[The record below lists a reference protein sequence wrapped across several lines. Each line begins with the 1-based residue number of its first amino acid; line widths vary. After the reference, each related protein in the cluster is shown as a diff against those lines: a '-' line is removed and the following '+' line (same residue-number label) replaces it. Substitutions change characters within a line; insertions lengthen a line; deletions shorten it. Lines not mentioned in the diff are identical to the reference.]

1 LVYDQT
7 VADGLDLDAL
17 VSRYEE
23 GASASSLGRDFGVS
37 TWTVLNRLR
46 GAGVHIRSNK
56 EQNEKRL
63 DLDDA
68 QQQHLI
74 EIVDGLLLGDG
85 SIDPKG
91 ILRIEQT
98 QNRLSWFDAIQEV
111 LGDLGAASR
120 RTPVTPRVRFIQD
133 HDAHGKGGA
142 VLYTPAYVEFQE
154 QRKRWYPK
162 GKKRVPEDLA
172 LSPLSIAYWLCGDG
186 TYDKQGA
193 LFFCTNSF
201 LKKETQRLAEGLTE
215 IGIRARC
222 VPVPAR
228 RRQWKIAI
236 TERDAAQ
243 ALRELVEDH
252 VPQCFQYK
260 FAHVRAAIPR
270 GSVGAKLTFEQA
282 QEIRKRTKNGE
293 TQTALAEEFSVS
305 QAAVSQIVRGKAHKE
320 NRP

>member
-1 LVYDQT
+1 
-7 VADGLDLDAL
+7 

-23 GASASSLGRDFGVS
+23 GASAASLGRDFGVS

-46 GAGVHIRSNK
+46 AAGVRIRSNK

-63 DLDDA
+63 DLDDT

-85 SIDPKG
+85 SIDSKG
-91 ILRIEQT
+91 SLRIEQT
-98 QNRLSWFDAIQEV
+98 QIHLKWFDSIQRA
-111 LGDLGAASR
+111 LGSFGATSR
-120 RTPVTPRVRFIQD
+120 RTPVAPRTRFIED
-133 HDAHGKGGA
+133 HEAHGKGGA
-142 VLYTPAYVEFQE
+142 VLYTPCYVEIQE

-162 GKKRVPEDLA
+162 GKKRVPEDVV

-201 LKKETQRLAEGLTE
+201 LKKETLRLAEGLTDL
-215 IGIRARC
+215 GVRARC
-222 VPVPAR
+222 APVPAR
-228 RRQWKIAI
+228 HRQWKISI

-243 ALRELVEDH
+243 ALREIMGDH
-252 VPQCFQYK
+252 VPPCFQYK
-260 FAHVRAAIPR
+260 LAHVRAAIPR
-270 GSVGAKLTFEQA
+270 GFQVAKVTFEQA

-305 QAAVSQIVRGKAHKE
+305 QAAVSQIVRGKAHK
-320 NRP
+320 P